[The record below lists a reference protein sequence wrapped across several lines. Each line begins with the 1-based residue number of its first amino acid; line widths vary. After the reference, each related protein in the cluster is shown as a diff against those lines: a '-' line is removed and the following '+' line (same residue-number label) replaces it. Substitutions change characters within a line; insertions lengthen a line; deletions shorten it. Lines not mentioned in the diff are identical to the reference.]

1 MVKRFKKKAA
11 MIGVGKLGQSCA
23 EVMAE
28 TYSIVGYDV
37 APREPKNFSM
47 VDSVKEAVEYGDII
61 FIAAPTPHD
70 PKYDGRYP
78 THHLPNKDFDYTIV
92 KGILEDV
99 NKWATKE
106 KLVVLISTVLPGT
119 VRRELE
125 PLISNAR
132 FAYNPYLIAMGTV
145 GWDFANPELVIIGTE
160 DGSETGDA
168 KELINFYR
176 PMMNNDPRYVVGTW
190 DECECIKIFY
200 NTFISAKLSL
210 VNMIQDVAEKQGNID
225 VDVVTD
231 ALKKSDRR
239 IMGPSYM
246 KAGMGDG
253 GACHPRDNIALR
265 WMSQNLGL
273 GYDIFDAIMEAREIQ
288 ARNIAEKLVRTGLPV
303 VIVGKAYKPHVHYV
317 DGSYSLLVGY
327 YVKEY
332 GIDVYYDDDYTGDKP
347 PKDLGAAAYLL
358 AHDPETTF
366 LGCLDPDPD
375 KQEKDIFPEGSI
387 IIDPWRKCPK
397 IVGCEVVHYG
407 NTRIGK

>member
-1 MVKRFKKKAA
+1 

-28 TYSIVGYDV
+28 TYSVVGYDV

-47 VDSVKEAVEYGDII
+47 VDSVKDAVEYGDII

-99 NKWATKE
+99 NKWATKD

-145 GWDFANPELVIIGTE
+145 GWDFTNPEMVIIGTE

-239 IMGPSYM
+239 IMGTSYM

-288 ARNIAEKLVRTGLPV
+288 ARNIAEKLVRTGLENV

-317 DGSYSLLVGY
+317 DGSYSLLVGH

-332 GIDVYYDDDYTGDKP
+332 GVDVYYDDDYTGDKP
-347 PKDLGAAAYLL
+347 PEDLGAAAYLL

-397 IVGCEVVHYG
+397 IAGCEVVHYG